1 MKITSFSPFKKTVL
15 IVFCLTI
22 STLFSACNKI
32 PLFQDDDQNNSEDAG
47 VVQTDWNNNSEI
59 KVEPEPVPKKTSPL
73 QPVSDQ
79 ESVKKSREVSEQ
91 QEQQRAEFSVQIG
104 AFLKKDN
111 ATRMVSKLKAKGYK
125 PSLVV
130 VETPGKRWHLV
141 HVGSYAGKKT
151 ALSAAQKLT
160 DTENMETAVVK
171 NNAIIKMQTKSVRQA
186 GKEVVRETSNLT
198 TIASLKPE
206 RFTFQVGGLRTKE
219 NAATYKAILQKQG
232 YAPYIKKM
240 RSLHSAEIWY
250 AVRIG
255 HFETI
260 EIATDVA
267 AKFTAKEQIPTLAI
281 STNE

>member
-160 DTENMETAVVK
+160 YTENMETAVVK

-186 GKEVVRETSNLT
+186 GKEVVRATSALVAAGCAGVYNVACEGFLT
-198 TIASLKPE
+198 VFDLAQL
-206 RFTFQVGGLRTKE
+206 VGLRGGKIHADTLHLREGLYLVNNILNLDKLKRHYVPANLVDSVLE
-219 NAATYKAILQKQG
+219 ANAK
-232 YAPYIKKM
+232 
-240 RSLHSAEIWY
+240 LHGE
-250 AVRIG
+250 
-255 HFETI
+255 
-260 EIATDVA
+260 A
-267 AKFTAKEQIPTLAI
+267 A
-281 STNE
+281 S

>member
-104 AFLKKDN
+104 AFFKE
-111 ATRMVSKLKAKGYK
+111 RQRHPHGV
-125 PSLVV
+125 
-130 VETPGKRWHLV
+130 
-141 HVGSYAGKKT
+141 
-151 ALSAAQKLT
+151 
-160 DTENMETAVVK
+160 
-171 NNAIIKMQTKSVRQA
+171 QTQSQRV
-186 GKEVVRETSNLT
+186 
-198 TIASLKPE
+198 
-206 RFTFQVGGLRTKE
+206 
-219 NAATYKAILQKQG
+219 
-232 YAPYIKKM
+232 
-240 RSLHSAEIWY
+240 
-250 AVRIG
+250 
-255 HFETI
+255 
-260 EIATDVA
+260 
-267 AKFTAKEQIPTLAI
+267 
-281 STNE
+281 